1 VIADGAAPGR
11 AQAQLLDNSGEL
23 ALVTRTSG
31 APASIFD
38 PAADLVLRHV
48 AADGTVRTV
57 KGDLIHTADPTPGDP
72 TANALNS
79 DGAGRVV
86 SLQDPVSGQ
95 LLIGFEDGGD
105 FDFNDVVIAV
115 ENAPV
120 GLNPIIGTDG
130 VDYLVGTAGPDRI
143 AGLKGADRLA
153 GGAGDDVLEGNR
165 GTDLLYGDDPVP
177 VGVETLTAAAG
188 GQGLALSLSAPASA
202 GGELI
207 DLAGLI
213 APAAYLGAT
222 FNLALV
228 VDVSG
233 SMAADLAGA
242 AAVGDRNGDGL
253 ADTRLDAMIAGLE
266 ELAQGLVDSGRAG
279 AVEIGLIPFAT
290 DATLA
295 ARFNAGADSDLDG
308 VLDLIEQARA
318 LEFGGGT
325 DYGRAFEV
333 ALDFF
338 QGQPPATNLLYFV
351 SDGQGFGD
359 FAGDLAALTDPAGL
373 ATTIATFG
381 IGGNVSPAQLA
392 QIDSGGAPTLVA
404 TSEQLLSSLAA
415 APLSATEIA
424 RVDVLLDGVAVATL
438 GPDDLRPT
446 PLGLAFETTI
456 AGLSTATGA
465 HNAIEVVVT
474 SSADPGAP
482 LSVSH
487 DIVGAGSGD
496 DRLIGGRGPDVLF
509 GGGGADAFVYKAL
522 DEGTDLIVDFD
533 ARAGDVLDLAALLD
547 TLAPA
552 ALDELVSLGV
562 FDDDGDGRADDF
574 ALAVDA
580 DAAGPGTAVTL
591 AVLIDPVGLTSGASA
606 QELADAGTLVV

>member
-1 VIADGAAPGR
+1 
-11 AQAQLLDNSGEL
+11 
-23 ALVTRTSG
+23 
-31 APASIFD
+31 
-38 PAADLVLRHV
+38 
-48 AADGTVRTV
+48 
-57 KGDLIHTADPTPGDP
+57 
-72 TANALNS
+72 
-79 DGAGRVV
+79 
-86 SLQDPVSGQ
+86 
-95 LLIGFEDGGD
+95 
-105 FDFNDVVIAV
+105 
-115 ENAPV
+115 
-120 GLNPIIGTDG
+120 
-130 VDYLVGTAGPDRI
+130 
-143 AGLKGADRLA
+143 
-153 GGAGDDVLEGNR
+153 
-165 GTDLLYGDDPVP
+165 
-177 VGVETLTAAAG
+177 
-188 GQGLALSLSAPASA
+188 
-202 GGELI
+202 
-207 DLAGLI
+207 
-213 APAAYLGAT
+213 
-222 FNLALV
+222 
-228 VDVSG
+228 
-233 SMAADLAGA
+233 
-242 AAVGDRNGDGL
+242 
-253 ADTRLDAMIAGLE
+253 MIAGLE

-474 SSADPGAP
+474 SSADTGGPHT
-482 LSVSH
+482 VSH
-487 DIVGAGSGD
+487 DLVGAGRGG

-509 GGGGADAFVYKAL
+509 GGGGADAFVYQAL
-522 DEGTDLIVDFD
+522 DEGTDLILDFD